1 MKKKLFLFVA
11 VSLWLA
17 AGNVWAAPA
26 PGGTATAVA
35 CVLNPEPGAHERP
48 VCVVPYGVADHYRYR
63 IEAGAWRKPAPAD
76 GGDFYPGKLSGE
88 RFRCA
93 SGFVMSATGKVMVV
107 GFDVVGKEV
116 CLSAGEYVITTP
128 ATPAPRAVASVRPAA
143 PAPAAVAPASPAPPA
158 VQLDDVR
165 RLDQEVEVRAEVTAR
180 ALVMDRT
187 RLYGRAVSSSE
198 WREYPVITDRKCVES
213 EEVEGNPG
221 NRRCTKWDT
230 TGINPVEAYSGLLG
244 ANQDLAAAIGNVQA
258 EQQRGWCIR
267 HPGWCAVVIAG
278 STAAVAGLVVGIAA
292 ASRFDGGPSIQAA
305 PAAIRF

>member
-116 CLSAGEYVITTP
+116 CLSAGEYVITSGGPRVPGP
-128 ATPAPRAVASVRPAA
+128 AGRAAGRCPAA
-143 PAPAAVAPASPAPPA
+143 
-158 VQLDDVR
+158 
-165 RLDQEVEVRAEVTAR
+165 
-180 ALVMDRT
+180 
-187 RLYGRAVSSSE
+187 
-198 WREYPVITDRKCVES
+198 
-213 EEVEGNPG
+213 
-221 NRRCTKWDT
+221 
-230 TGINPVEAYSGLLG
+230 
-244 ANQDLAAAIGNVQA
+244 
-258 EQQRGWCIR
+258 
-267 HPGWCAVVIAG
+267 
-278 STAAVAGLVVGIAA
+278 
-292 ASRFDGGPSIQAA
+292 
-305 PAAIRF
+305 